1 MSTIEKN
8 EQIFSRSYSQVEV
21 FEFREVEISP
31 AKPARHAEAQTTL
44 FPSNNQPPL
53 PPPLPPSSRPTTLPN
68 PLPAPLPNLLKC
80 EKQNLEKELVRN
92 DYHFFY

>member
-1 MSTIEKN
+1 MALILILN
-8 EQIFSRSYSQVEV
+8 LYYSQVEV

-31 AKPARHAEAQTTL
+31 AKPARHAEAQTNL

-68 PLPAPLPNLLKC
+68 PLPNLLKC

-92 DYHFFY
+92 D